1 MLIYVI
7 IFIISTLFINTHSQ
21 HQTSDATRGKLHP
34 KQDAYRSCR
43 HHLCRS
49 RIVFDMFRRATK
61 WIEDGSSVGSRCSEP
76 NSSHPISNSTPNH
89 RAKWPPRAH
98 TRMAHVAASRAA
110 EGGGRRQCNTELPP
124 PACWGP
130 PTLPRTSFPPR
141 RSLGGQGAA
150 E

>member
-89 RAKWPPRAH
+89 RAKRPPRAH
-98 TRMAHVAASRAA
+98 TAWRTSRPR
-110 EGGGRRQCNTELPP
+110 GRRKAAAGGNVTPNFHRPLVGVLPHYR
-124 PACWGP
+124 GP
-130 PTLPRTSFPPR
+130 PFR
-141 RSLGGQGAA
+141 RGAA
-150 E
+150 